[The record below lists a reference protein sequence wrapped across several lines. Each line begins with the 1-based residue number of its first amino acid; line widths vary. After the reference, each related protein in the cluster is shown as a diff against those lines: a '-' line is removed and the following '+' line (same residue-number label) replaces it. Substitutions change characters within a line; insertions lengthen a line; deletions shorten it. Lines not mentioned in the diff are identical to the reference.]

1 MDPPSAPQETAQRE
15 TLARVFPEGRLL
27 GFERLEGGI
36 SALATRWDVELA
48 DGVVQRVVLR
58 CPTWDNR
65 ELAVQRAE
73 NEARVLRLIAGSVKA
88 PNLVALEPRG
98 PTLVLDYIEGA
109 PCFTLPL
116 SEAAVEQLACE
127 LAAVHRA
134 ADPQTL
140 GFLPERELSVEQLLK
155 EEPATLDDEL
165 HERQVRHLV
174 RSWTPKRL
182 NPPGLLH
189 GDYWPGNVLW
199 REGKVAAIIDWEE
212 SERGDPLADLAVA
225 RLDLLWAFGASVM
238 DQFTRLYVART
249 GVRVDDLPGWDL
261 VAALRPM
268 SQLAKWATS
277 YAEPP
282 ALRPDVSESTM
293 RRDHR
298 WFVEQATRSLGR

>member
-1 MDPPSAPQETAQRE
+1 MDPPSAPHETAQRA
-15 TLARVFPEGRLL
+15 TLARVFPEARLL

-36 SALATRWDVELA
+36 SALATRWDVELP

-65 ELAVQRAE
+65 ELAVRRAQ
-73 NEARVLRLIAGSVKA
+73 NEARVLQLIAGLVKA
-88 PNLVALEPRG
+88 PNLVALDPQG

-109 PCFTLPL
+109 PCFTSPL

-127 LAAVHRA
+127 LATVHRVSESRI
-134 ADPQTL
+134 L
-140 GFLPERELSVEQLLK
+140 SFLPEREMSVDQLLK
-155 EEPATLDDEL
+155 VEPATLDDQL
-165 HERQVRHLV
+165 HERQVRRLV

-199 REGKVAAIIDWEE
+199 RQGKVGAIIDWEE
-212 SERGDPLADLAVA
+212 TERGDPLADLAVA
-225 RLDLLWAFGASVM
+225 RLDLLWAFGASAM
-238 DQFTRLYVART
+238 DQFTQVYVART

-282 ALRPDVSESTM
+282 ASRPDVNEWTM

-298 WFVEQATRSLGR
+298 WFVEQAARALGR